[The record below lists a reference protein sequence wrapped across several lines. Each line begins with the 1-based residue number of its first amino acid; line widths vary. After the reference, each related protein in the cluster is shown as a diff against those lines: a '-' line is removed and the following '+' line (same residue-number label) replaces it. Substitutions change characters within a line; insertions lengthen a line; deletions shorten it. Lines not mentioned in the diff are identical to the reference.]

1 MTTPTARSF
10 DRSSLPPGPKLPA
23 IAQVFAWAFRPTQ
36 FMSWAARKYGE
47 TFTIRFPGFP
57 EEVLY
62 SNPRDIKEI
71 FTGPVEGLHAGKG
84 NEILEPLVG
93 RHSLFLLDGKRH
105 MEQRKLL
112 LPPFHGERMHSYC
125 EQMRKAADVMID
137 SLPTD
142 QTVGIHAYTK
152 RFTLD
157 IILKIVLGIS
167 EDHHFMRL
175 RKLLGDVLDGAS
187 SPLLLAKTLQVD
199 LGPLTAWRR
208 LSRALIEIEKIL
220 FQLVEERRASNDANQ
235 SDILSML
242 ISTKHEDGRSITFD
256 ELRDEM
262 MTILV
267 AGGETTSSALA
278 WAVFHILKTP
288 GVLNKI
294 REELTTVLDGDDI
307 SAQHL
312 PKLNYLEAVVK
323 ETLRLSPVI
332 PTVGRALQR
341 PMTIGGHDLPAGVVV
356 VPCIYL
362 THRREDIYPDPLM
375 FKPERFQNDGPG
387 SYEFFPFGGGIRRC
401 IGAAFAMY
409 EMKILLAQIVL
420 RTNLELPANYR
431 GRVTRRSIT
440 FTPEKG
446 MLVNVKL
453 RKKRDP
459 SCNRMV

>member
-1 MTTPTARSF
+1 MTPTARTF
-10 DRSSLPPGPKLPA
+10 DHPSLPPGPKFPA

-409 EMKILLAQIVL
+409 EMKILLAQVAL
-420 RTNLELPANYR
+420 RTDLDLPANYQ
-431 GRVTRRSIT
+431 GRVTRRSVT